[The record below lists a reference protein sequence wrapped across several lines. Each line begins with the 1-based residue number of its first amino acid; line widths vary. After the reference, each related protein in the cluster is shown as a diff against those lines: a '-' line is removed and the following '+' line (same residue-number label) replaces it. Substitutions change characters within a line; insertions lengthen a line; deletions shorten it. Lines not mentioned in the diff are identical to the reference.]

1 MTGHE
6 PELLEAELRRLKPAQ
21 PPEEFLAR
29 LVAARPGLPA
39 PRETRWSAFSRCGD
53 WWRLLRWLAPGVAA
67 VAAFVAL
74 WAVRVADP
82 TPGRQGPTVAAR
94 AKGMLKADDVLI
106 DRHLVATYDAVAQL
120 PGGEP
125 VRFRCREWA
134 DGVVW
139 RDTARGV
146 EIEQRTPRL
155 EIVPVRFETY

>member
-1 MTGHE
+1 MTGHD
-6 PELLEAELRRLKPAQ
+6 PELLETELRRLKPAS
-21 PPEEFLAR
+21 PPEDLLAR
-29 LVAARPGLPA
+29 LVAARSRLPPPHGA
-39 PRETRWSAFSRCGD
+39 GWRALSRCGG
-53 WWRLLRWLAPGVAA
+53 WWRLLRWLAPGMAAA
-67 VAAFVAL
+67 VAFVAL
-74 WAVRVADP
+74 WAVRMADP
-82 TPGRQGPTVAAR
+82 APGRQGPTVDAR
-94 AKGMLKADDVLI
+94 AKRMLRADDVLI

-155 EIVPVRFETY
+155 EVVPVRFETY